1 MKAAIDS
8 VTNSGDNLFGAATV
22 AAAAVDEV
30 AIVWV
35 KKPSTVATTE
45 TVTVSG
51 STDVAGF
58 VYCMLQKSGEKQPD
72 PNAPATRRLVDEEP
86 DADDTADTDDTAFA
100 DDTEDEENVAADAYK
115 TMLVEDDLTATYYFQ
130 RKETAADAFTF
141 TFTFKAAS
149 NTKYGWGCQATSS
162 NPNSALALYKSTAEG
177 GTVTTEAPE
186 VEDKGDSALLGSL
199 FAAIIMIVGVFFY

>member
-58 VYCMLQKSGEKQPD
+58 VYCML
-72 PNAPATRRLVDEEP
+72 
-86 DADDTADTDDTAFA
+86 
-100 DDTEDEENVAADAYK
+100 
-115 TMLVEDDLTATYYFQ
+115 
-130 RKETAADAFTF
+130 
-141 TFTFKAAS
+141 
-149 NTKYGWGCQATSS
+149 
-162 NPNSALALYKSTAEG
+162 
-177 GTVTTEAPE
+177 
-186 VEDKGDSALLGSL
+186 
-199 FAAIIMIVGVFFY
+199 